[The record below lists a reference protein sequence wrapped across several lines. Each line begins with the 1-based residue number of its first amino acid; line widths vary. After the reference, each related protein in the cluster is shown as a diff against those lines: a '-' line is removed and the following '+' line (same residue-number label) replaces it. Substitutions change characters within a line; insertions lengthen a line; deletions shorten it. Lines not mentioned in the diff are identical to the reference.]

1 MLTDARTTFGLPVAL
16 NTGGAGTYVIGDQI
30 DLTAFPVDQG
40 VGIPFYW
47 YTATAVAAT
56 SGGSATATFQLVTA
70 DDDALTSNPVVMLT
84 SPTIP
89 VAEMTVNKFLFAA
102 VIPFGDYKR
111 YMGIR
116 QVTGTAAF
124 TAGSIRSFL
133 TQEPDRWRPY
143 PEGLN

>member
-1 MLTDARTTFGLPVAL
+1 MLIDSRTTFGLPVAL
-16 NTGGAGTYVIGDQI
+16 NTGGADTYVIGDQI

-47 YTATAVAAT
+47 WVAVAAAAT
-56 SGGSATATFQLVTA
+56 SAGSATATFQLVTA
-70 DDDALTSNPVVMLT
+70 ENAALTTNPVVMMT
-84 SPTIP
+84 TPTFT
-89 VAEMTVNKFLFAA
+89 VASMTLGKFLFAA
-102 VIPFGDYKR
+102 PIPFGDYKR

-124 TAGSIRSFL
+124 TAGSINSFL